1 MPRTVTIHHPELKIK
16 KKPWGTKKEDVIK
29 RGRDCTTTTH
39 RRQFCCCSCVCVV
52 EERTIDGGYSGPHH
66 RRSCLWTP
74 NASSVRSGFEKF
86 DGCAVFRGAP
96 STRSIYLSSSWQTWT
111 HRWIVAVPRWNSGCI
126 SRRPSPRSLDP
137 YYPVGWLSIYDDY
150 DYDYDYFYF
159 NKWNGFVV
167 RTTIGLHYTLD

>member
-66 RRSCLWTP
+66 RWSCLWTP
-74 NASSVRSGFEKF
+74 NASSIRSAFETF
-86 DGCAVFRGAP
+86 DGCAVFS
-96 STRSIYLSSSWQTWT
+96 STRSIYLSSSCRTWT
-111 HRWIVAVPRWNSGCI
+111 PRGLLRYPAGIMGRYFPPSFSSFVGSILSCGLTVYI
-126 SRRPSPRSLDP
+126 RRLRLR
-137 YYPVGWLSIYDDY
+137 L
-150 DYDYDYFYF
+150 
-159 NKWNGFVV
+159 
-167 RTTIGLHYTLD
+167 RLLLL